1 MSNINNATVLLATIN
16 PLAAAYNYYS
26 TSKTT
31 SMFANVQ
38 QGPSATAHLAPSAV
52 GPIIAIIIIFVL
64 IILFM
69 YYCCKAVYNL
79 TDSVGQTVC
88 YFFFGVFYIY
98 FAILY
103 YGLSG
108 YKFKLSNS
116 SSNSNSR
123 N

>member
-16 PLAAAYNYYS
+16 PLVAAYNHYS

-31 SMFANVQ
+31 SMFSNVQ
-38 QGPSATAHLAPSAV
+38 QAPSVTSNTKPSTV
-52 GPIIAIIIIFVL
+52 GGIIAIIAIFAL

-79 TDSVGQTVC
+79 TDSVSQTVC

-108 YKFKLSNS
+108 YKFKLVNS
-116 SSNSNSR
+116 SSNTNSR
-123 N
+123 Y